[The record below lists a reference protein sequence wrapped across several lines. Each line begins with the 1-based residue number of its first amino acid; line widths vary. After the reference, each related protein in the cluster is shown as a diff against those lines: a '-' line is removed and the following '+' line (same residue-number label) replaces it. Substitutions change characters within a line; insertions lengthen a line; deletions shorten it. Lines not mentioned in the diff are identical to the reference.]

1 MAYDHNATRAQAD
14 ELKEAIVEILQ
25 GHVGADSAIKAQQI
39 AKQLNRTGRY
49 ADRPI
54 REAIRALRQDGWLI
68 LSSVGN
74 SPGYFLAET
83 EEEWVKFRDRNLRP
97 RALDILQT
105 ARAMGDAAGIRWGDA
120 TQLELP
126 VVRST
131 RVIQLPVPKLVA

>member
-1 MAYDHNATRAQAD
+1 MTYDHNATQAQAN

-39 AKQLNRTGRY
+39 AKQVGRIGRY

-54 REAIRALRQDGWLI
+54 REAIRSLRQDGWLI
-68 LSSVGN
+68 LSSTGE
-74 SPGYFLAET
+74 PAGYFLAET
-83 EEEWVKFRDRNLRP
+83 EGEWVEFRDRNLRP

-105 ARAMGDAAGIRWGDA
+105 ARAMGDAAGIRWGEA

-126 VVRST
+126 VRST
-131 RVIQLPVPKLVA
+131 RIIQFPMPKLVA